1 MILPDINLLVYA
13 HNVRSSHHQKALNWW
28 NQCLR
33 GHEGVA
39 LAWATVLGFVRVVTH
54 PRIFERP
61 MSVQD
66 ALDRL
71 EEWAVLA
78 THPFDSSPPASG
90 HFATW
95 SSLLKG
101 NRNGGSSHNR
111 RSPRGAG
118 HRARIDLA
126 NDRCRFRPFSGVEV
140 EQSIGVICPVGI
152 AVFSPELPVHFS
164 RPYHFSLIT
173 DHICRCRP
181 SSCRLVILLSQCHY
195 LPSSL
200 PAFHVSA
207 FSAWPFYRT

>member
-39 LAWATVLGFVRVVTH
+39 LAWATVLGFVHVVTH

-71 EEWAVLA
+71 EEWLSLP
-78 THPFDSSPPASG
+78 HIHLIHPPASG

-101 NRNGGSSHNR
+101 IGTAGNLTTDAHLAALAIE
-111 RSPRGAG
+111 RGLILQTTDADF
-118 HRARIDLA
+118 ARFPGLKWNNPLA
-126 NDRCRFRPFSGVEV
+126 
-140 EQSIGVICPVGI
+140 
-152 AVFSPELPVHFS
+152 
-164 RPYHFSLIT
+164 
-173 DHICRCRP
+173 
-181 SSCRLVILLSQCHY
+181 
-195 LPSSL
+195 
-200 PAFHVSA
+200 
-207 FSAWPFYRT
+207 